1 MEIIM
6 PAAGLST
13 RFPNMRPKYT
23 LTDFSGSMMFEKALA
38 PYIGKYPITIGMLKE
53 HNDQYNVS
61 RYIKD
66 KFEDQIKVIILDQRT
81 AGPADTVY
89 QILKKLNLAD
99 QDDFLIKDCD
109 SFFDHSYQEGNYV
122 CVSNIKNHEIIKRLS
137 SKSFI
142 ITNNQGI
149 ITSIIEKQVVSDK
162 FCVGG
167 YKFECASMF
176 IENYERLIAEHVEEI
191 FVSHIIEECLNQGHI
206 FKESLV
212 DNYHDV
218 GTAEEWFEFN
228 DKAVIFCDI
237 DGTIVKAQPKH
248 EYHLDPVP
256 LENNIKKVK
265 ELAADGGKIIFTTAR
280 PKSYDERTLELLQ
293 NLGFTNFEL
302 ISGLPNTKRI
312 LINDYNEANPYPRA
326 IAVNIKRDQDTIG
339 DYL

>member
-23 LTDFSGSMMFEKALA
+23 LTDFSGVMMFEKAIA
-38 PYIGKYPITIGMLKE
+38 PYLGKHHITIGLLKE
-53 HNDQYNVS
+53 HDEKYNIS
-61 RYIKD
+61 KYIKD
-66 KFEDQIKVIILDQRT
+66 KFSNDISIVILENRT

-89 QILKKLNLAD
+89 QILKNINLPEEE
-99 QDDFLIKDCD
+99 DFLIKDCD
-109 SFFDHSYQEGNYV
+109 SFFDHEYQEGNYI
-122 CVSNIKNHEIIKRLS
+122 CVSNIKDHEVLKRLS

-149 ITSIIEKQVVSDK
+149 VTNIVEKQVVSDK

-167 YKFECASMF
+167 YKFESASMF
-176 IENYERLIAEHVEEI
+176 IDTYEKLISEHVEEL
-191 FVSHIIEECLNQGHI
+191 FVSHIIEECLNNNHV
-206 FKESLV
+206 FKESIV
-212 DNYHDV
+212 SNYVDV
-218 GTAEEWFEFN
+218 GTAEEWFAYN

-237 DGTIVKAQPKH
+237 DGTIIKAQPKH

-256 LENNIKKVK
+256 LDNNIQRIKDLLK
-265 ELAADGGKIIFTTAR
+265 AGSTIIFTTAR
-280 PKSYDERTLELLQ
+280 PEIYNDRTETILR
-293 NLGFTNFEL
+293 NLGFTDFKL

-312 LINDYNEANPYPRA
+312 LINDFNEANPYPRA
-326 IAVNIKRDQDTIG
+326 IAVNIKRDYDTLG